1 MNEEWIKWCTKGRM
15 RKALRF
21 EWKKNEKINEIGMK
35 RWIKGEW
42 KDKWNRNERI
52 TERLYE
58 RKNKKKNEKGLGNE
72 RN

>member
-1 MNEEWIKWCTKGRM
+1 MYERKNEKGIKVWMKE
-15 RKALRF
+15 K
-21 EWKKNEKINEIGMK
+21 WKDKWNRNEKINEIEIK